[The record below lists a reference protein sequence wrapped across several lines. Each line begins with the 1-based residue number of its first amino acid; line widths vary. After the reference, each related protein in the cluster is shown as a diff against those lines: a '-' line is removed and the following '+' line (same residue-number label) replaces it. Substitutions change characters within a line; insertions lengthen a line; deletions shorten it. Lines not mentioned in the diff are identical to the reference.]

1 MPKQHTHSSAAGSG
15 EKQERVLNL
24 YKVKRWLKVTQ
35 VWIGGDCSE
44 CRVTERGRTGK
55 CYFRVYMFCGWSF
68 TTLEP
73 GKNWC
78 LTTWGIVKIV
88 LHWTSFLISSL
99 RPYCICRDTHT
110 NTQARAR
117 GHSSSSLFPCCA
129 TWCDPQCICLI
140 QAGMRHLWEAVSGVI
155 QVFATLPPVVMQ
167 PLHRKQY
174 NSHHIKASP

>member
-88 LHWTSFLISSL
+88 FWFLLCARTAFVGIQTHRHELADTPHPLYFPAVQRDVIHSVFVWFKLACVICGKQFQESSRFL
-99 RPYCICRDTHT
+99 PRCHPLLCNPSTE
-110 NTQARAR
+110 
-117 GHSSSSLFPCCA
+117 SSIIL
-129 TWCDPQCICLI
+129 TI
-140 QAGMRHLWEAVSGVI
+140 
-155 QVFATLPPVVMQ
+155 
-167 PLHRKQY
+167 
-174 NSHHIKASP
+174 